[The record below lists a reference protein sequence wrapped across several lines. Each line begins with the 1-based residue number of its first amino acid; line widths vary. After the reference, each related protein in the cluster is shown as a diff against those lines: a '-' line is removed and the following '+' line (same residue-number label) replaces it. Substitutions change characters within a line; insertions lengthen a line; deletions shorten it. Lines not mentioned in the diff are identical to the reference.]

1 MTDGRH
7 SISLI
12 SPLAAAGRADEVV
25 QRVSHA
31 IQLGLFVDGE
41 QLPPE
46 TEFAAQLG
54 VSAMTL
60 REALATLRQQG
71 LVETRRG
78 RTGGTFVRRPAAPS
92 VAMLRERLRGMTT
105 STLRDLIDE
114 QFAVSGAAAK
124 LAAARASGASVRR
137 LHTLA
142 HQLTSAASLGSRI
155 RADSRFHIEVAI
167 ASQSERLTRL
177 EVESQTQLGEL
188 LWLPPETAGLTEAA
202 GLLDPAA
209 AAAEHTAIAEAIAA
223 EDGDRARRLAER
235 HVELTLQR
243 LTAMRLALPHR
254 SQPQAA
260 GGEERGR
267 G

>member
-7 SISLI
+7 SASLI

-25 QRVSHA
+25 QKVSQA

-71 LVETRRG
+71 LVETKRG
-78 RTGGTFVRRPAAPS
+78 RTGGTFVRRPAAPPLGI
-92 VAMLRERLRGMTT
+92 LRARLRGMTT

-124 LAAARASGASVRR
+124 LAADRAAGGSVRR
-137 LHTLA
+137 LHA
-142 HQLTSAASLGSRI
+142 YVHQLSGATSLGSQI

-177 EVESQTQLGEL
+177 EVGLQTQLAEL
-188 LWLPPETAGLTEAA
+188 LWLPTEATDEARLTEAA
-202 GLLDPAA
+202 GLLDPVAA
-209 AAAEHTAIAEAIAA
+209 SAEHAAIAA
-223 EDGDRARRLAER
+223 AIGAEDGELARVLAER
-235 HVELTLQR
+235 HVESNLRR
-243 LTAMRLALPHR
+243 LTALRLAMA
-254 SQPQAA
+254 QA
-260 GGEERGR
+260 
-267 G
+267 

>member
-7 SISLI
+7 SASLI

-25 QRVSHA
+25 QKVSQA
-31 IQLGLFVDGE
+31 IQLGLFLDGE

-78 RTGGTFVRRPAAPS
+78 RTGGTFVRRPAAPPLE
-92 VAMLRERLRGMTT
+92 VLRERLRGMTT

-124 LAAARASGASVRR
+124 LAADRAAAGSVRR
-137 LHTLA
+137 LHA
-142 HQLTSAASLGSRI
+142 YVHQLSGATSLGSQI

-177 EVESQTQLGEL
+177 EVGLQTQLAEL
-188 LWLPPETAGLTEAA
+188 LWLPPEAADDAGLSGAT
-202 GLLDPAA
+202 GLLDPVDASG
-209 AAAEHTAIAEAIAA
+209 EHAAIAA
-223 EDGDRARRLAER
+223 AIGAEDGELARVLAER
-235 HVELTLQR
+235 HVEANLRR
-243 LTAMRLALPHR
+243 LTALRLAMA
-254 SQPQAA
+254 QA
-260 GGEERGR
+260 
-267 G
+267 

>member
-7 SISLI
+7 SVSLI

-25 QRVSHA
+25 QRVSQA

-78 RTGGTFVRRPAAPS
+78 RTGGTFVRRPAGPS
-92 VAMLRERLRGMTT
+92 VAVLRERLRGMTT

-114 QFAVSGAAAK
+114 QFAVSGGAAK

-142 HQLTSAASLGSRI
+142 HQLATAASLGSRI

-177 EVESQTQLGEL
+177 EVELQTQLGEL
-188 LWLPPETAGLTEAA
+188 LWLPPEPAGMTPVSSGPVSSGEGA

-209 AAAEHTAIAEAIAA
+209 AAAEHAAIAEAIAA
-223 EDGDRARRLAER
+223 EDGDGARLLAER
-235 HVELTLQR
+235 HVEGTLRR
-243 LTAMRLALPHR
+243 LTAMRLALPL
-254 SQPQAA
+254 S
-260 GGEERGR
+260 
-267 G
+267 